1 MRVKIHD
8 TTYIFLFLSFLS
20 GYFEYLFLLLITI
33 LIHEAGHLFFSILI
47 DFKYDKITIY
57 PFGGITT
64 YNEDLNVNSN
74 KELFV
79 LLGGITFELIFYFMI
94 KSFYFNGFIT
104 NHVFYLLMNINY
116 LLISFNFMP
125 ILPLDGGKLLNILL
139 NKIMPYKI
147 SNIIS
152 LMISVL
158 FTIIF
163 IITKKTLFA
172 FILTIFLFK
181 CIIIEIKNLKYKQ
194 NKFILER
201 YLNNYNFDKIKRVKN
216 TNNFKRDYY
225 HIINNCLEKKYLSK
239 LFDRTK

>member
-8 TTYIFLFLSFLS
+8 TTYIFLLLSFLS

-152 LMISVL
+152 LVISVL

-201 YLNNYNFDKIKRVKN
+201 YLNNYKFDKVKRVKN

-225 HIINNCLEKKYLSK
+225 HIINNYLEKKYLSK

>member
-79 LLGGITFELIFYFMI
+79 LLGGITFELIFYFTI
-94 KSFYFNGFIT
+94 KTFYFNGFIT

-158 FTIIF
+158 FTIVF

-181 CIIIEIKNLKYKQ
+181 CIITEIKNLKYKQ
-194 NKFILER
+194 NKFIL
-201 YLNNYNFDKIKRVKN
+201 
-216 TNNFKRDYY
+216 
-225 HIINNCLEKKYLSK
+225 
-239 LFDRTK
+239 

>member
-94 KSFYFNGFIT
+94 KTFYFNGFIT

-158 FTIIF
+158 FTIVF

-181 CIIIEIKNLKYKQ
+181 CIIIEIKNLK
-194 NKFILER
+194 
-201 YLNNYNFDKIKRVKN
+201 
-216 TNNFKRDYY
+216 
-225 HIINNCLEKKYLSK
+225 
-239 LFDRTK
+239 

>member
-79 LLGGITFELIFYFMI
+79 LLGGITFELIFYFTI
-94 KSFYFNGFIT
+94 KTFYFNGFIT

-158 FTIIF
+158 FTIVF

-181 CIIIEIKNLKYKQ
+181 CIITEIKNLKYKQ

-216 TNNFKRDYY
+216 TNNFKRDY
-225 HIINNCLEKKYLSK
+225 K
-239 LFDRTK
+239 L

>member
-8 TTYIFLFLSFLS
+8 ATYIFLLLSFLS

-33 LIHEAGHLFFSILI
+33 TIHEIGHLFFALI
-47 DFKYDKITIY
+47 INFKCDKITIY

-79 LLGGITFELIFYFMI
+79 LLGGITFQLIFYFI
-94 KSFYFNGFIT
+94 IRIFYFNNIIT
-104 NHVFYLLMNINY
+104 THVYTLLLYINY

-125 ILPLDGGKLLNILL
+125 ILPLDGGKLLNLLL
-139 NKIMPYKI
+139 NKIMPYKKSNTI
-147 SNIIS
+147 SLIIS
-152 LMISVL
+152 II

-163 IITKKTLFA
+163 MIIKKTLFA
-172 FILTIFLFK
+172 FILTIFLIK
-181 CIIIEIKNLKYKQ
+181 SIIIEIKSLKYKQ

-201 YLNNYNFDKIKRVKN
+201 YLNNYTFSHIKRVKN
-216 TNNFKRDYY
+216 INNFKRDNY
-225 HIINNCLEKKYLSK
+225 HIINDCLEKNYLSK
-239 LFDRTK
+239 LFDRKE

>member
-1 MRVKIHD
+1 
-8 TTYIFLFLSFLS
+8 
-20 GYFEYLFLLLITI
+20 
-33 LIHEAGHLFFSILI
+33 
-47 DFKYDKITIY
+47 
-57 PFGGITT
+57 
-64 YNEDLNVNSN
+64 
-74 KELFV
+74 
-79 LLGGITFELIFYFMI
+79 
-94 KSFYFNGFIT
+94 
-104 NHVFYLLMNINY
+104 MNINY

-158 FTIIF
+158 FTIVF

-201 YLNNYNFDKIKRVKN
+201 YLNNPSKDNILILICDKLDARKKLVKLIDKKYILGGEVSIEDLIHKN
-216 TNNFKRDYY
+216 LEDYKMDYKTTNYLIDYCDKDNEK
-225 HIINNCLEKKYLSK
+225 ILNELEKLKCYK
-239 LFDRTK
+239 LKEKAVCNTCGATYYRVAEGFLDHIAQPTAAFQVVRYSNIDNPGENYEVETTKVGYTRKKAFPSER